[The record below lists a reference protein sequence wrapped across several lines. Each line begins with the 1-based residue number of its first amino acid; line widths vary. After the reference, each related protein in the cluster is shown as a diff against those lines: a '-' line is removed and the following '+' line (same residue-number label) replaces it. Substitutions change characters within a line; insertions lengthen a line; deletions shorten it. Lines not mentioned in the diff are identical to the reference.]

1 MYINLLFYLLC
12 KEVFQLSNNEIDNIL
27 KKSSNV
33 SFLSIDEVQTLTKE
47 SFDNWKSDYI
57 NRLKNILKTNIAKCA
72 KRGEFNY
79 TFDSEVMTVEK
90 IEILVKAIEKEIIP
104 LLKGYSI
111 DFGILTQT
119 DNFSYARMKM
129 CISWK

>member
-1 MYINLLFYLLC
+1 M
-12 KEVFQLSNNEIDNIL
+12 SNNEIDNIL

-57 NRLKNILKTNIAKCA
+57 NRLKNILKTNIVKCA